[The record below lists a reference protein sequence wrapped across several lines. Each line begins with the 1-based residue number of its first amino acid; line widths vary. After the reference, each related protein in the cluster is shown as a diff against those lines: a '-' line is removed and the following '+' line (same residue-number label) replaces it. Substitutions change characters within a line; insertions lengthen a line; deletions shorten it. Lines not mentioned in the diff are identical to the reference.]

1 MKIQLGQKEIEKAIR
16 NYVREK
22 IPGLPKDATVEI
34 YTEHYGDTMC
44 SSENFV
50 RISSLMELWRTPA
63 SLRRNDIWLLM
74 KNGPLN

>member
-1 MKIQLGQKEIEKAIR
+1 MKIQLGQKEIEMAIR

-44 SSENFV
+44 IIGELCADIFFDGVMEDARVSE
-50 RISSLMELWRTPA
+50 EE
-63 SLRRNDIWLLM
+63 
-74 KNGPLN
+74 